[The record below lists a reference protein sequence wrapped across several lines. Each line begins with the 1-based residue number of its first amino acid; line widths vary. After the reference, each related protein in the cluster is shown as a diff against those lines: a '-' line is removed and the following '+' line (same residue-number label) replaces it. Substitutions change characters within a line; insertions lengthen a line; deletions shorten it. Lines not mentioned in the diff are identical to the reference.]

1 MIKGIDH
8 LGIAVK
14 NLDAAI
20 KTYESILGVPCEH
33 VEEVPEQKVRTAF
46 FKVGESHI
54 ELLQGTDADSP
65 ISKFIE
71 SRGEGIHH
79 VALAS
84 DGILQQLADASAAGA
99 RLIHQTPV
107 AGAGG
112 KQVAFLHPKSMLGV
126 LCEFCQD
133 TAETTE

>member
-8 LGIAVK
+8 LGIAVRD
-14 NLDAAI
+14 LDAAI

-33 VEEVPEQKVRTAF
+33 IEDVPEQKVRTAF
-46 FKVGESHI
+46 FKVGESHL
-54 ELLQGTDADSP
+54 ELLQGTDPDSP

-79 VALAS
+79 LALAS
-84 DGILQQLADASAAGA
+84 DGITGQLAAAAAAGA
-99 RLIHQTPV
+99 RLIHETPV
-107 AGAGG
+107 TGAGG

-133 TAETTE
+133 AAETTK